1 MSVIVDR
8 LRSIMQ
14 SKNSRPANTEKEIKG
29 YRVTNA
35 DRTRRFGV
43 ACRDFQELK
52 RKACAKFNILNPDE
66 RDKVTIYLVDG
77 SIIDDEYFH
86 TVEPQTTLILQRHG
100 EKFLSDA
107 EIFYNTLRQVNLE
120 FITTGDAISSFLTEN
135 LKSKIAV
142 LNKALNKDDEK
153 TRLSSREDH
162 PEWFKNLETTAT
174 TKEAYMHRRCQD
186 RIRCYLY
193 KTIDQIK
200 SSDVYA
206 KNESAKRRLLHAI
219 TYFKLQ
225 LKEDHCFGF
234 YFDRSCARGVK
245 NRSKIGRP
253 IADKEEEEEEEAEK
267 TANLSSDETDFGA
280 SIFSCHHLHCP
291 CKIGAASAGFWSLWK
306 SDRFLAEFFPEED
319 ETDETDARR
328 ISPVK
333 KTTANKAE
341 SADFC
346 PYEIGKNDETEPRF
360 ALCNSD
366 GEFKCDGVWNADRCA
381 YGERHSINPYRS
393 YEELVLFSTWNFDHR
408 IERSRTLIPNLLRAS
423 EEKAISRQ
431 DVVNLYENIFTVK
444 NLRLVHIV
452 CHDKGAHKVQ

>member
-8 LRSIMQ
+8 LRRVM
-14 SKNSRPANTEKEIKG
+14 KGEDSRPVNDEKEIKG

-43 ACRDFQELK
+43 ACKDFQELK
-52 RKACAKFNILNPDE
+52 SKACAKFNILNPDE
-66 RDKVTIYLVDG
+66 RDRVTICLVDG
-77 SIIDDEYFH
+77 SVIDDEYFQS
-86 TVEPQTTLILQRHG
+86 VEPQTTLILQRHG

-107 EIFYNTLRQVNLE
+107 DILYNTLRQVNLE
-120 FITTGDAISSFLTEN
+120 FITTGDAISRFLTEN

-142 LNKALNKDDEK
+142 LNKALNKNDEK

-162 PEWFKNLETTAT
+162 PDWFKNLETTAT

-200 SSDVYA
+200 TSDVYS
-206 KNESAKRRLLHAI
+206 KNESARRRLLHVM

-234 YFDRSCARGVK
+234 YFDRSYARGVK
-245 NRSKIGRP
+245 NRLEIGRS
-253 IADKEEEEEEEAEK
+253 IGEKEEEEAEK
-267 TANLSSDETDFGA
+267 PANLSSDEADFSA
-280 SIFSCHHLHCP
+280 SVFSCHHFHCP
-291 CKIGAASAGFWSLWK
+291 CKIGAVSAGFWSPWN
-306 SDRFLAEFFPEED
+306 SNRFLAEFFPEEND
-319 ETDETDARR
+319 TDETDARR

-333 KTTANKAE
+333 KTTANDK
-341 SADFC
+341 SADLC
-346 PYEIGKNDETEPRF
+346 PYEIGKNDETVPRF

-366 GEFKCDGVWNADRCA
+366 GEFRCDGVWSADRCA
-381 YGERHSINPYRS
+381 YADRHTINPYRS

-423 EEKAISRQ
+423 EEKAISRE
-431 DVVNLYENIFTVK
+431 DLVHLYENIFTVK

-452 CHDKGAHKVQ
+452 CHDKGAHRVQ